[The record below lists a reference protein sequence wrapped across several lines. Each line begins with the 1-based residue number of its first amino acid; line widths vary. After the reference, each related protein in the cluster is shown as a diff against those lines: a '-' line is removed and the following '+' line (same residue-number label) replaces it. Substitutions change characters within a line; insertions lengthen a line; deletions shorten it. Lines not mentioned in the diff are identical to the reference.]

1 MFGADKQA
9 HTDAKV
15 GTENDRRRHHGV
27 PTLKE
32 KLWHRKALGRQG
44 KEGKHPWQQLHHQAA
59 SPSGYQVLTG
69 KNTLLHWSGNSAFH
83 GD

>member
-15 GTENDRRRHHGV
+15 GPKNDRRHHQGV
-27 PTLKE
+27 PVCAQKSFGTSKE
-32 KLWHRKALGRQG
+32 R
-44 KEGKHPWQQLHHQAA
+44 GKHPWRQLHHQAA
-59 SPSGYQVLTG
+59 SPSGYQVLTE